1 MRRITSIC
9 SVFAIAACSY
19 APPRLN
25 ESQFPVYERL
35 EIIKKGEAVDKE
47 YIIRKELSSVSCS
60 NSYGA
65 RTQDNEK
72 SAMHLLRRKAAL
84 EYADAIINV
93 SCGLTAFVNNCWSPT
108 KCTGTAV
115 VWK

>member
-1 MRRITSIC
+1 MRLITSIC
-9 SVFAIAACSY
+9 FIVFTAACSY
-19 APPRLN
+19 DPGRLN
-25 ESQFPVYERL
+25 ASQFAVYERL
-35 EIIKKGEAVDKE
+35 EIINKGEAIDKA
-47 YIIRKELSSVSCS
+47 YIVRKELSSVSCS

-72 SAMHLLRRKAAL
+72 SAMHILRRKAAL

-93 SCGLTAFVNNCWSPT
+93 NCELTSAVNNCWTPT
-108 KCTGTAV
+108 KCTGIAV